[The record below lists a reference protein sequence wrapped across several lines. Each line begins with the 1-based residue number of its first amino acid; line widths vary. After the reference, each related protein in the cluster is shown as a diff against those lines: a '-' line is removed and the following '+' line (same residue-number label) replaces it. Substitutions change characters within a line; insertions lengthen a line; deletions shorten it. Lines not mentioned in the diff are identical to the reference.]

1 MFRIFFAIFPLIF
14 CFTIHGQGVL
24 SAELQSAIS
33 EANSNDF
40 ISIRIEFKENIDCYY
55 LNNEFKENQTPV
67 SQRAKIVIEQ
77 LQNQA
82 EISQTEI
89 IEYIETHYKS
99 SYRNLKQFWLV
110 NLIILEAKPDLI
122 NFLNTQSDIALL
134 DFENDKI
141 VMHDS
146 FKINSVNL
154 EKTPGGVENG
164 LKAIN
169 APAMWELGYTGRGRI
184 VYDYDTGVWPDH
196 PAFSSRYMGNF
207 FPTTQSWFPWASSEP
222 NGVISDHG
230 THTLGTILGLDTL
243 TKDTIGVAFKSYWI
257 ANDYVNSTV
266 GTLPPIADMILAF
279 EWALN
284 PDGDVSTTS
293 DIPDVISNSWRWYDE
308 PDTAQCGGYVVN
320 LMNAIEAAG
329 IANVFSAGN
338 FGPSNTTVSAP
349 QRINTSEVNTFSV
362 GSINGNVAFPHPIS
376 SFSSIGPKQCPGTG
390 SLSIHPEVVA
400 PGQNVRSA
408 WGSDSYNT
416 ISGTSMASPHVS
428 GAILLLKEAFPYL
441 SGEELLWALYLT
453 AIDLGVAGEDNIYGM
468 GLIDVHAA
476 FLYLSATNTPID
488 PTNIKWDL
496 AIVDVTNPDK
506 NELVCTDTYSPTVT
520 IKNLGDSAI
529 TAIDFAYSINSG
541 IAQNYN
547 WTGTLI
553 ANDTVILQLP
563 SITATTFGNQE
574 LSIIATL
581 TSGAPEYDEINNRSL
596 YSFNRTGFFNLPFV
610 EDFESGFES
619 DKWYTMNPD
628 NSMAWDTIPT
638 DGLIWSNYSASMQL
652 YDYSPRDSQKDG
664 LIGPQLLIPISGSTT
679 LKFDVAYQKKSSSPS
694 LQDTLKVFV
703 SGDCGQTFSDNV
715 YEKTGDD
722 LETLD
727 TLSIDFVPAYHSHW
741 RRDSIDLS
749 VFKGHIIMIQFET
762 TNRQGNNLYIDNI
775 SIYNGNE
782 EPIDVA
788 EYNLNDFSIYPN
800 PAQSKLSLDASKLP
814 PGVYSIEILNS
825 LGQIIFQFETKSTI
839 SSLDVSKWPKGVY
852 IISVKNNS
860 DFKTERLII
869 H

>member
-1 MFRIFFAIFPLIF
+1 MLRFFSVIFSLLFSFAIN
-14 CFTIHGQGVL
+14 GQGVL
-24 SAELQSAIS
+24 SSELQAVIAV
-33 EANSNDF
+33 ANPNDF
-40 ISIRIEFKENIDCYY
+40 ISIRIEFKENVDCYY
-55 LNNEFKENQTPV
+55 LNNEFKENEISVDERP
-67 SQRAKIVIEQ
+67 KIIIEQ
-77 LQNQA
+77 LQDQA
-82 EISQTEI
+82 ETSQTEI
-89 IEYIETHYKS
+89 VEYIETYYKDS
-99 SYRNLKQFWLV
+99 FRNLKQFWVV
-110 NLIILEAKPDLI
+110 NLIIIEAKPDLI
-122 NFLNTQSDIALL
+122 NFLNTQTSIALL

-141 VMHDS
+141 VMHDT
-146 FKINSVNL
+146 FKINSVNS

-164 LKAIN
+164 LEAIN
-169 APAMWELGYTGRGRI
+169 APAMWALGYTGRGRI
-184 VYDYDTGVWPDH
+184 VYDYDTGVWPNH

-207 FPTTQSWFPWASSEP
+207 FPTSQSWFPWASSEP

-230 THTLGTILGLDTL
+230 THTLGTIAGLDTT

-257 ANDYVNSTV
+257 ANDYVNATV

-284 PDGDVSTTS
+284 PDGDVTTTS
-293 DIPDVISNSWRWYDE
+293 DIPDVISNSWRWYDDA
-308 PDTAQCGGYVVN
+308 DTVQCGGYVVN

-329 IANVFSAGN
+329 IANVFSGGN

-362 GSINGNVAFPHPIS
+362 GSINGNVSFPHPIS

-408 WGSDSYNT
+408 WGIDSYNT

-441 SGEELLWALYLT
+441 SGEDLLWALYLT

-476 FLYLSATNTPID
+476 FLYLSSTNTPVD
-488 PTNIKWDL
+488 PTSIKWDL

-520 IKNLGDSAI
+520 IKNLGDSTITSIAI
-529 TAIDFAYSINSG
+529 EYSINSG
-541 IAQNYN
+541 VSQNYN

-553 ANDTVILQLP
+553 ANDTIILQLP
-563 SITATTFGNQE
+563 SIITSTFGNQE
-574 LSIIATL
+574 LSIVASI

-596 YSFNRTGFFNLPFV
+596 YSFNRRGFYNLPFV
-610 EDFESGFES
+610 EDFENGFES
-619 DKWYTMNPD
+619 DKWHITNPD
-628 NSMAWDTIPT
+628 NSITWGTIPT
-638 DGLIWSNYSASMQL
+638 EGLIWSNYSASMQL
-652 YDYSPRDSQKDG
+652 YSYGPRESQRDG
-664 LIGPQLLIPISGSTT
+664 LIGPELLIPLSGNTM
-679 LKFDVAYQKKSSSPS
+679 LKFDVAYQKKSSSQS
-694 LQDTLKVFV
+694 LQDTLKVLI
-703 SGDCGQTFSDNV
+703 SEDCGYTFPNKV
-715 YEKTGDD
+715 YEKAGDD

-727 TLSIDFVPAYHSHW
+727 TLSIDFVPAYNSHW

-749 VFKGHIIMIQFET
+749 EFNGQNIMIQFET
-762 TNRQGNNLYIDNI
+762 TNRQGNNVYIDNI
-775 SIYNGNE
+775 SIYNGS
-782 EPIDVA
+782 EPIDII

-800 PAQSKLSLDASKLP
+800 PAQSTLSLDASKLLK
-814 PGVYSIEILNS
+814 GNYLIEILNS
-825 LGQIIFQFETKSTI
+825 LGQTIFQLETKSTI
-839 SSLDVSKWPKGVY
+839 STLDVSKWPKGVY
-852 IISVKNNS
+852 IISIKN
-860 DFKTERLII
+860 DFNFKVERLII